1 MRRRVDDELLDQ
13 ALEEPTAA
21 QAELEGLLRVSRALS
36 EAFED
41 EPAAQA
47 VAGGRR
53 RAMAAFEAAG
63 QVAVI
68 GRTGRAPRL
77 VTPYPWLPQVRLR
90 MLATAAIVIGILGTL
105 IAGGHGALPGDSLY
119 GMKLGVEQVRLAAAI
134 DPFDKAR
141 VHLDIAD
148 ARIREVLHAKEA
160 GRTDAMRESLRR
172 YTNAIVAVEL
182 ELRSGDLSDAQAS
195 QVLGDAADTLA
206 LQQEVLEEL
215 QPETPAAAEPEL
227 EAALDTLESIELP
240 PPPDEGPVDE
250 PTPGPSITPT
260 EPSPSPTPS
269 ETPTGEPSPT
279 VSETPTEDP
288 SPVATEP
295 PAEEQEPAD
304 DAAAGGG
311 ASSAEDPGVE
321 SAPDA

>member
-13 ALEEPTAA
+13 ALQEPSDA

-36 EAFED
+36 EAFEV
-41 EPAAQA
+41 EPSEQA
-47 VAGGRR
+47 VAGARV
-53 RAMAAFEAAG
+53 RALAAFDAAG
-63 QVAVI
+63 QVPVI
-68 GRTGRAPRL
+68 GRSREPRL
-77 VTPYPWLPQVRLR
+77 VTPYPWLPQLRVR

-148 ARIREVLHAKEA
+148 ARIREVVQAKEV

-172 YTNAIVAVEL
+172 YTDAIVAVEL
-182 ELRSGDLSDAQAS
+182 ELRSGDLSDAQAA
-195 QVLGDAADTLA
+195 QVLGDAVDTLA
-206 LQQEVLEEL
+206 LQQEVLEEI

-227 EAALDTLESIELP
+227 TAALDTLESIELP
-240 PPPDEGPVDE
+240 PPPDGNGDDQ
-250 PTPGPSITPT
+250 PTPGPSVTPT

-269 ETPTGEPSPT
+269 ETPTEEPSPT
-279 VSETPTEDP
+279 VSESPAEDP
-288 SPVATEP
+288 SPVPSDP
-295 PAEEQEPAD
+295 PADGGGTD
-304 DAAAGGG
+304 DGTASGGG
-311 ASSAEDPGVE
+311 ASAVEDPGTGSE
-321 SAPDA
+321 PGA

>member
-1 MRRRVDDELLDQ
+1 MKRRVDDELLDQ
-13 ALEEPTAA
+13 ALQEPTAA
-21 QAELEGLLRVSRALS
+21 QAELEGLLRMSRALS
-36 EAFED
+36 EAFEA
-41 EPAAQA
+41 EPTEHA
-47 VAGGRR
+47 VAGGRN
-53 RAMAAFEAAG
+53 RALAAFEVAG

-68 GRTGRAPRL
+68 GRGRSPRL

-134 DPFDKAR
+134 DPFDKAG

-172 YTNAIVAVEL
+172 YTDAIVAVEL

-206 LQQEVLEEL
+206 LQQEVLEQI

-227 EAALDTLESIELP
+227 KAALDTLESIDLP
-240 PPPDEGPVDE
+240 PPPDEEPADE
-250 PTPGPSITPT
+250 PTPGPSVTPT

-269 ETPTGEPSPT
+269 ETSTEQPSPT

-288 SPVATEP
+288 SPVASEP
-295 PAEEQEPAD
+295 PPEDQEPAD
-304 DAAAGGG
+304 GGRLVHRG
-311 ASSAEDPGVE
+311 RGFGP
-321 SAPDA
+321 